1 MKVLGSAIALLA
13 LAAACPADDEE
24 TAKREWERNKRI
36 GRLRRWAQGGAA
48 NADVIRA
55 FLKDESPQ
63 VRIEAA
69 AALFRVQPQSA
80 EARAALVA
88 GMRAREPE
96 VRESA
101 TLALRTSGAAGI
113 AILMRELR
121 DGPAG
126 FIALKALVIEAVD
139 LDPAHLLPHA
149 ATLRHVI
156 RTSKDINELRD
167 CMVLTTVH
175 KELVRACLPDSMR
188 HLHNGYTATNVLY
201 LMSVVG
207 PSAADIA
214 PLRKLILDE
223 ELEFDGEQSGAF
235 EYAQAA
241 ALLARC
247 GREGIEVVLG
257 RLATVK
263 YGFLEDALREGLAEH
278 LDDAFG
284 QIVAAASA
292 DDARLRQ
299 RVLPLLL
306 EPVDEARLARGV
318 GTMVLLTL
326 HDPDASVRKSAAGWL
341 DQAVQESADLPHRPA
356 LRKAAADHSDG
367 VVREC
372 ALSVLSRVELLPAPF
387 LAARLDDSRKEVR
400 EVAAWEL
407 ARHGQTA
414 ARHAPALLARIDA
427 GDVPIAC
434 LEVLARIAPNDP
446 RTLKAIVAR
455 LDARDPLAA
464 DAAVMALAELGPVA
478 RSTEAKLRRMAADLH
493 VGSRLWRRYALW
505 KVGGRKEDERA
516 LLADVFRGI
525 AQFGTLRYFD
535 RCDVGE
541 VILRLRGH
549 APTLL
554 PAIDRALAKPGW
566 VVFGRREL
574 EKLRGALNVSTRR

>member
-1 MKVLGSAIALLA
+1 MKVLGSTILLLA
-13 LAAACPADDEE
+13 LAAVCAADDEE
-24 TAKREWERNKRI
+24 EAKREWERNRRI
-36 GRLRRWAQGGAA
+36 GWIRRWAQGGAV

-63 VRIEAA
+63 VRMEAA
-69 AALFRVQPQSA
+69 IALFRVQPRSP

-88 GMRAREPE
+88 GMRSREPE
-96 VRESA
+96 LRESA
-101 TLALRTSGAAGI
+101 THALSQSGEAGI

-126 FIALKALVIEAVD
+126 FIARAALVIAAED
-139 LDPAHLLPHA
+139 MDPAHLLPHA

-188 HLHNGYTATNVLY
+188 HLHNGYTAMNVLY

-207 PSAADIA
+207 PGAADIA

-223 ELEFDGEQSGAF
+223 DLEFDGKQPGAF

-263 YGFLEDALREGLAEH
+263 YRFLENALREGLAEH
-278 LDDAFG
+278 LDETFG

-318 GTMVLLTL
+318 GTLVLLTL
-326 HDPDASVRKSAAGWL
+326 HDPDASVRKSAAGCL
-341 DQAVQESADLPHRPA
+341 TQAVQESGNLPHRPA
-356 LRKAAADHSDG
+356 LRKAAAAHTDG

-372 ALSVLSRVELLPAPF
+372 ALIVLSHVELLPAPF
-387 LAARLDDSRKEVR
+387 LAARLGDSRKEVR
-400 EVAAWEL
+400 EVAAWAL
-407 ARHGQTA
+407 ARHGASA
-414 ARHAPALLARIDA
+414 ARHAPALLARIEA
-427 GDVPIAC
+427 GDVPIEC

-446 RTLKAIVAR
+446 RTLIAVSAR
-455 LDARDPLAA
+455 LDAPDSRTE
-464 DAAVMALAELGPVA
+464 DAAVRALAELGPVA
-478 RSTEAKLRRMAADLH
+478 RSTEAKLRRMAADLP
-493 VGSRLWRRYALW
+493 VASRLWRRYALW
-505 KVGGRKEDERA
+505 KVSGRKEDERA

-525 AQFGTLRYFD
+525 AQFGTLRYSD

-554 PAIDRALAKPGW
+554 PVIDRALAKPGW

-574 EKLRGALNVSTRR
+574 EKLRDALHVSTRR